1 MMRTLDY
8 LRPREWD
15 LERWNGWRLCGC
27 TLYYPAAGSR
37 SAHLSIRTYRSI
49 SSRRAPRPETL
60 GVITRVVG
68 MRDRHGD
75 PWASDECLAGLL
87 RALNDIVRPGST
99 LDGAMRD

>member
-1 MMRTLDY
+1 MERLEAVRVHAVLPGSGQPLGPSVD
-8 LRPREWD
+8 PD
-15 LERWNGWRLCGC
+15 LQIDLKQAC
-27 TLYYPAAGSR
+27 TSPA
-37 SAHLSIRTYRSI
+37 
-49 SSRRAPRPETL
+49 EML

-99 LDGAMRD
+99 LDGANARLTRRDVRQLMKLRA